1 MQNAC
6 TGAWDGDCVHMCGGT
21 HINRSD
27 RGQMAAGPG
36 PGEAARQ
43 LLFQV

>member
-1 MQNAC
+1 MQNA
-6 TGAWDGDCVHMCGGT
+6 AWDGACVHMCGGT

-36 PGEAARQ
+36 SGEAARH
-43 LLFQV
+43 LHFQV